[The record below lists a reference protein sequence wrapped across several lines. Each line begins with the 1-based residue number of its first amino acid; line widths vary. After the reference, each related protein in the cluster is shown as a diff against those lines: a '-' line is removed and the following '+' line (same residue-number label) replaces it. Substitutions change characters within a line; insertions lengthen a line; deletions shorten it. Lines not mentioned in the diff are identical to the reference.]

1 MKAVTTIL
9 MLTFSSIC
17 FGQSAIKA
25 ILDSVIV
32 KARQTSMYSSSVNW
46 DSLQKAIYV
55 KAENAK
61 TIQELKP
68 AFTTLINGM
77 LDKHGMVRDAKNY
90 SVIAYFTDFS
100 KLNHSDKRTR
110 EREISKM
117 VYDTSVHQFEYK
129 LLKGKIGYLKLVTIG
144 PSVDA
149 EKEAKRIRSA
159 VIELS
164 KSKING
170 WIIDLRYNGGGNM
183 NPMVSGIAPIIGD
196 GKVGSLRNLTGEKLF
211 DWYIKSSNFIYAG
224 YQAVT
229 LPNEPIFKKHSK
241 VAVLTSRWT
250 ISSGEIVATCFKGRP
265 NTKFFGEMTGGYT
278 TNNNWEIV
286 DNQVILTI
294 STGIFSDRNG
304 VTYGYNIPVDVEI
317 PFEIV
322 EDFEKDKCIIEASK
336 WLRSE

>member
-1 MKAVTTIL
+1 
-9 MLTFSSIC
+9 MLTFSSVC
-17 FGQSAIKA
+17 FGQNEIKA
-25 ILDSVIV
+25 VLDSVIQ
-32 KARQTSMYSSSVNW
+32 KARQTSMYTSTVNW

-61 TIQELKP
+61 SIQELKP

-100 KLNHSDKRTR
+100 KLNQPNNRTR
-110 EREISKM
+110 DREISKI
-117 VYDTSVHQFEYK
+117 VYDTSVQFEYK
-129 LLKGKIGYLKLVTIG
+129 LLKGKIGYLKLVAIG
-144 PSVDA
+144 PSVDV
-149 EKEAKRIRSA
+149 EKESKRIRSA

-170 WIIDLRYNGGGNM
+170 WIMDLRYNGGGNM

-196 GKVGSLRNLTGEKLF
+196 GKVGSLKSLTGEKLF
-211 DWYIKSSNFIYAG
+211 DWDIKSSNFIYAG

-250 ISSGEIVATCFKGRP
+250 ISSGDCSYLF
-265 NTKFFGEMTGGYT
+265 
-278 TNNNWEIV
+278 
-286 DNQVILTI
+286 
-294 STGIFSDRNG
+294 
-304 VTYGYNIPVDVEI
+304 
-317 PFEIV
+317 
-322 EDFEKDKCIIEASK
+322 
-336 WLRSE
+336 